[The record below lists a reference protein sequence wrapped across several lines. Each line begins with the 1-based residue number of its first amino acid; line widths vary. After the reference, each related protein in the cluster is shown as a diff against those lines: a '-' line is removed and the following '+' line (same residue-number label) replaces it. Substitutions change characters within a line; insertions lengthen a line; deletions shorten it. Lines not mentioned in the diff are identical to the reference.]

1 LIEQAVVAG
10 GMMVRLSGQG
20 RVCKETEG
28 TEPIV
33 GSDDDQTAARERR
46 PQWIVFASAGLVAAA
61 VKIHDDRAFRV
72 SGKVCGP
79 DIQKET
85 ILAPT
90 EIGQP
95 RQGRLRTRGAISSRR
110 SRTCPRRHCLW
121 RSPAQV
127 SHGRGGVRHTEKC
140 DFILC
145 RTEMHPGKWA
155 GIKRHG
161 RWIRAR
167 RCAGA
172 DRAGEHGEQTAWDEP
187 PEESGHEDFLSLSP
201 R

>member
-1 LIEQAVVAG
+1 
-10 GMMVRLSGQG
+10 MVRFSRQC

-28 TEPIV
+28 TEAIV
-33 GSDDDQTAARERR
+33 CGDDDQAGARERR

-61 VKIHDDRAFRV
+61 VKIHDDGALRV
-72 SGKVCGP
+72 FGKVCRP
-79 DIQKET
+79 DVQKKT

-110 SRTCPRRHCLW
+110 PRVCPRRHRLW
-121 RSPAQV
+121 RSPAEV
-127 SHGRGGVRHTEKC
+127 SHRRGGVRHAEKC
-140 DFILC
+140 HFILC
-145 RTEMHPGKWA
+145 RTEMHPSKFA
-155 GIKRHG
+155 GIERHC
-161 RWIRAR
+161 RWTWAR

-172 DRAGEHGEQTAWDEP
+172 DRAGERDEQTTRDEP
-187 PEESGHEDFLSLSP
+187 LEASGHENFLSLSA